1 MRTDSHRAV
10 EVVFRAVCKGWGH
23 RPPSARKPQ
32 PGGIPEFLDVPRL
45 RSRNATANGRLPLL
59 VTPPCAAQLPSGPC
73 LSAFSLINLKLQ
85 RILSRNLDSAP
96 RPSAP
101 TRMKPA
107 RFAHALKKKRVFP
120 CIFAVSPLRS
130 FSAFAI
136 VPNGPSLRRKTRG
149 SFARR

>member
-10 EVVFRAVCKGWGH
+10 EVVFRLVCKRWGH

-96 RPSAP
+96 RPSTP

-107 RFAHALKKKRVFP
+107 RFAHALKKTHFSLYFCGFALAFPFRVRYSPKRPEFTQK
-120 CIFAVSPLRS
+120 
-130 FSAFAI
+130 
-136 VPNGPSLRRKTRG
+136 NEG
-149 SFARR
+149 